1 MMAAPSGSRGLVPCV
16 CTDLAFGGWDT
27 LKAIDAVAAAGV
39 PAIEFWG
46 WRDKDLDA
54 IAERSRR
61 HGLQIAAMSLDPAV
75 RILDGDAV
83 PEFLKSV
90 EDSLAAARRIG
101 CRRLV
106 VHVQQ
111 VPMGSGPSRLHDP
124 AREPVLKAQRRNIA
138 AALKRAAPLAEAAG
152 VVLMLEPL
160 NILVDHAGYCLS
172 CSGDGAEVLRRLM
185 GASQEILAQHAV
197 NRARRE
203 RGQRPATSIW
213 LWGQGKRPLLPTL
226 RQRFGIEGSVISAVD
241 LVNGLG
247 ILAGLAV
254 IKVPGV
260 TGFLDTNYH
269 GKATYGVRAL
279 REKDLVFVHVEAT
292 DETGHMGDVHK
303 KIQAV
308 EDFDSKIVAPI
319 LEGLREFAEWRLLMM
334 PDHATPCALK
344 THSADPVPFVVVEA
358 RDLRGGSNGRAYNER
373 AAAATGLVVA
383 EAHTLLPE
391 YLVRT

>member
-1 MMAAPSGSRGLVPCV
+1 MFS
-16 CTDLAFGGWDT
+16 GWDT
-27 LKAIDAVAAAGV
+27 QKAIDAVAAAGV

-46 WRDKDLDA
+46 WRDKDIDA

-90 EDSLAAARRIG
+90 EESLAAARRIG

-172 CSGDGAEVLRRLM
+172 CSGDGAEVLR
-185 GASQEILAQHAV
+185 AV
-197 NRARRE
+197 
-203 RGQRPATSIW
+203 GSPMV
-213 LWGQGKRPLLPTL
+213 KLLFDIYHM
-226 RQRFGIEGSVISAVD
+226 QIGEGNLVANLTANVD
-241 LVNGLG
+241 L
-247 ILAGLAV
+247 LAHLHVAD
-254 IKVPGV
+254 VPGRHEPG
-260 TGFLDTNYH
+260 TGEINFPNVL
-269 GKATYGVRAL
+269 AAVRAAGY
-279 REKDLVFVHVEAT
+279 EGCVGMEMAP
-292 DETGHMGDVHK
+292 TG
-303 KIQAV
+303 
-308 EDFDSKIVAPI
+308 
-319 LEGLREFAEWRLLMM
+319 
-334 PDHATPCALK
+334 
-344 THSADPVPFVVVEA
+344 DPVAAVKSTA
-358 RDLRGGSNGRAYNER
+358 RMIELANG
-373 AAAATGLVVA
+373 AAS
-383 EAHTLLPE
+383 
-391 YLVRT
+391 